1 VPPVVSTST
10 LSRNADRV
18 AILVNPKAGPIA
30 AQPGADR
37 LAHLLQK
44 HGYKVEVFTDLAAA
58 TSQANRWHAEGCL
71 RTLVGVGG
79 DGTAAELVNR
89 TNEGLPLTLFPA
101 GNSNLLARYLRM
113 TKDPEFLCRTIVDGV
128 AARLDAGRA
137 NGRIFLL
144 MIGCGFDAEVV
155 NRVHAHRSGHIS
167 FKNYLRPVSEVLQN
181 YAYPEIQASWE
192 DDGRI
197 LEFGDSSPLSARRS
211 ELPHDAA
218 TQGKSGDKSPHSKTS
233 LSARWLFV
241 FNLPCY
247 GGGFRIAPHADGSD
261 GQLDVCGFRN
271 GGFWRHLVAV
281 MLRRHRCTADW
292 LACRRRRL
300 RITSDAQVP
309 YQIDGDPGGCLPLDV
324 EVLPGRLTVVVPREA
339 VQVTLQNR

>member
-1 VPPVVSTST
+1 MPPVVSTST
-10 LSRNADRV
+10 LSRDADRV

-37 LAHLLQK
+37 LAGLLEKQ
-44 HGYKVEVFTDLAAA
+44 GFKVEVFTDLAAA

-89 TNEGLPLTLFPA
+89 TDEGVPLTLFPG
-101 GNSNLLARYLRM
+101 GNSNLLARYLGM
-113 TKDPEFLCRTIVDGV
+113 TKDPEFIFRTIVDGV
-128 AARLDAGRA
+128 AARLDAGKA

-155 NRVHAHRSGHIS
+155 NRVHGCRTGHIS
-167 FKNYLRPVSEVLQN
+167 LKDYLPQVRDVIRS
-181 YAYPEIQASWE
+181 YKYPEIRANWE
-192 DDGRI
+192 DDGQPA
-197 LEFGDSSPLSARRS
+197 G
-211 ELPHDAA
+211 
-218 TQGKSGDKSPHSKTS
+218 S
-233 LSARWLFV
+233 LTARWLFV

-261 GQLDVCGFRN
+261 GLLDVCGFRS
-271 GGFWRHLVAV
+271 GGFWRHLATI
-281 MLRRHRCTADW
+281 MLRQHRRLPGWMT
-292 LACRRRRL
+292 CRRPRL

-309 YQIDGDPGGCLPLDV
+309 YQIDGDPGGMLPLDV
-324 EVLPGRLTVVVPREA
+324 EVLPGRLTLVVPKEA
-339 VQVTLQNR
+339 VLGTL